1 FELDASDRLIVTDD
15 QLKTILDKLSFDGSD
30 RLIVNDDQL
39 KTILDK
45 LQFDGSSY
53 LKVVEQ
59 GAAGETAHS
68 HGYISGSWQKQPISA
83 GFSAAI
89 AVAHAD
95 SSLPGTS
102 GYLAAPDVPDGEYHL
117 VTSINCRHTGGT
129 LTRLAMIANMGGTRL
144 YLWDNASP
152 TIGAWYLTTGQFLL

>member
-1 FELDASDRLIVTDD
+1 MGKPAGYLVVPLGLNPDDELRTLELDASDRLIVTDD

-59 GAAGETAHS
+59 GAASATAQS
-68 HGYISGSWQKQPISA
+68 HGYISGAWQKQPMSA

-89 AVAHAD
+89 AVANANT
-95 SSLPGTS
+95 SLPGAS
-102 GYLAAPDVPDGEYHL
+102 GYMEGTHVPPGEFHL
-117 VTSINCRHTGGT
+117 VTSINVRHTGT
-129 LTRLAMIANMGGTRL
+129 SLTRL
-144 YLWDNASP
+144 
-152 TIGAWYLTTGQFLL
+152 